1 MKSKDAFSLEEKLW
15 QLRQHIKKQTRYF
28 ANKGALVKTMVF
40 PVWMW
45 ELDHKDSWTLKNWC
59 FWAVLLE
66 KTLESPLDCKEI
78 KPVNPKGNQPWIFI
92 RMTDAE
98 AEAPVLWTP
107 DAKSWLIRKDPDAGK
122 DWRQEVKGM
131 TKDDLFGSH
140 HLLNGHEF
148 EQALRDGEGQG
159 SLVCCSPQANKELD
173 MAEWLNNNI
182 LWWSEIYLRNKEEW
196 FNYKK
201 INHCNTSH

>member
-66 KTLESPLDCKEI
+66 KTLKSPLDCKAI
-78 KPVNPKGNQPWIFI
+78 KQVNPKGNYWIFI
-92 RMTDAE
+92 GRTDAE
-98 AEAPVLWTP
+98 AEALILGPPHV
-107 DAKSWLIRKDPDAGK
+107 KNWLIRKD
-122 DWRQEVKGM
+122 WRQEKRMKEDQMVGW
-131 TKDDLFGSH
+131 H
-140 HLLNGHEF
+140 H
-148 EQALRDGEGQG
+148 
-159 SLVCCSPQANKELD
+159 
-173 MAEWLNNNI
+173 
-182 LWWSEIYLRNKEEW
+182 
-196 FNYKK
+196 
-201 INHCNTSH
+201 